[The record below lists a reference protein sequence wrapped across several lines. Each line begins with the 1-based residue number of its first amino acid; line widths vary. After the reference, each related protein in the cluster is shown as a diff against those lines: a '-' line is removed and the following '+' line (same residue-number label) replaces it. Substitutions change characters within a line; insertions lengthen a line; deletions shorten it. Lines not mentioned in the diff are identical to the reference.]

1 MELIEYMTMAWADDA
16 AQVLKQL
23 NELGAQGWEACA
35 LGNVRTG
42 TAAIGRV
49 DPRHEGQVLVLKR
62 HKEA

>member
-42 TAAIGRV
+42 TAAIG
-49 DPRHEGQVLVLKR
+49 LVGPGIRAKC
-62 HKEA
+62 